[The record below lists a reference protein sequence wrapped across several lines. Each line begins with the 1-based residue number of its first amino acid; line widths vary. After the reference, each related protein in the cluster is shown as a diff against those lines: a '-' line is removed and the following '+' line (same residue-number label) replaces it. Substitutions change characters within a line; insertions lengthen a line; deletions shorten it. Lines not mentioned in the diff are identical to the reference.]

1 MKNLVQTLYKVKY
14 WESNFKVEV
23 WLVEEE
29 RFHCFVEEVYSSLYH
44 LSTLSFKCLILCN
57 FLFCVIYLSDN
68 LKSIKVI
75 NDLIKNVTWGTT
87 TYLLSLISVKFT
99 FTLTISYFF
108 LEVS

>member
-1 MKNLVQTLYKVKY
+1 MYKVKY

-29 RFHCFVEEVYSSLYH
+29 RFHGFVEEVYFSLYH
-44 LSTLSFKCLILCN
+44 LSALSFQYLILCS

-75 NDLIKNVTWGTT
+75 NDLIKNQFSINCDFRHN
-87 TYLLSLISVKFT
+87 YIPA
-99 FTLTISYFF
+99 FF
-108 LEVS
+108 DFS